1 VSNSTPSSA
10 SFEAPGRGI
19 RQAAR
24 PLLELQN
31 LSAHYVSARGT
42 RVVRAVD
49 DVSLSLNAGETLG
62 IVGESGSGKSTL
74 ALTILRILPPAAR
87 IVGGSMLFEGEDL
100 VQKSDAEMRHVRG
113 KKIAMILQDPMASL
127 NPLFTIGDQVAEPI
141 RVHEGATRANAW
153 RRAVDLLKSVRI
165 PSPQTRVRQYPHEM
179 SGGMR
184 QRIVGAIGISC
195 EPRLLIADEPTTSL
209 DLTIQAQ
216 YLNLLSELQREHHL
230 ALIFITHNLGIVAK
244 MCDQLAVMYA
254 GRVVESGP
262 VSRVFNTPAH
272 PYTEALLN
280 SIPRMTDN
288 RHRLTAIDG
297 QPPDLAALPAGCSFA
312 ARCPRAFARCRQ
324 ETPPEFRLDSAF
336 GEVRTARCWLAA
348 PGVDAAEIGIR
359 SEAV

>member
-1 VSNSTPSSA
+1 MSNSIPSSVNY
-10 SFEAPGRGI
+10 EPTRRGVPI
-19 RQAAR
+19 SAA

-31 LSAHYVSARGT
+31 LSTHYVSAQGT

-49 DVSLSLNAGETLG
+49 DVSLRFHAGETLG

-87 IVGGSMLFEGEDL
+87 IVGGKMLFEVEDL
-100 VQKSDAEMRHVRG
+100 IEKSDAEMRHIRG
-113 KKIAMILQDPMASL
+113 KRIAMILQDPMASL
-127 NPLFTIGDQVAEPI
+127 NPLFTIGDQVGEPI
-141 RVHEGATRANAW
+141 RVHDGASRATAWTRAKE
-153 RRAVDLLKSVRI
+153 LLKAVRI
-165 PSPQTRVRQYPHEM
+165 PSPETRVTQYPHEI

-216 YLNLLSELQREHHL
+216 YLKLLRDLQRQYHL

-262 VSRVFNTPAH
+262 VSQIFNAPMH
-272 PYTEALLN
+272 PYSDALLN
-280 SIPRMTDN
+280 SIPRMADN
-288 RHRLTAIDG
+288 AHRLTAIGG
-297 QPPDLAALPAGCSFA
+297 QPPDLAAMPPGCAFA
-312 ARCPRAFARCRQ
+312 PRCPRTFDRCR
-324 ETPPEFRLDSAF
+324 EAAPPEFRAA
-336 GEVRTARCWLAA
+336 GGRTARCWLAA
-348 PGVDAAEIGIR
+348 GSGVA
-359 SEAV
+359 